1 MKFGLMYEVAYAAV
15 RAPEAF
21 FFGTSD
27 DEKIA
32 QDELSPQRLVERGL
46 LCAGNPDSC
55 IKVLERFEAL
65 GIDLVLC
72 YMEMGRVP
80 HTKTMESIKMMGK
93 YVIPYFKGRTSWYGQ
108 QQPGMAAR

>member
-46 LCAGNPDSC
+46 LCAPYRSKYLRLRQMC
-55 IKVLERFEAL
+55 R
-65 GIDLVLC
+65 
-72 YMEMGRVP
+72 RVSP
-80 HTKTMESIKMMGK
+80 R
-93 YVIPYFKGRTSWYGQ
+93 P
-108 QQPGMAAR
+108 